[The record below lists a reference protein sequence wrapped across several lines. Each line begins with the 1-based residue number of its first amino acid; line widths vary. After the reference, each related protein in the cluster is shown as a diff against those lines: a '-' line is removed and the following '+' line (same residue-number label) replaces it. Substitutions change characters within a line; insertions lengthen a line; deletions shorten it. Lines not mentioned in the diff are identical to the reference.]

1 MKRIGIEGFAQW
13 AVREE
18 FPKLRAAERAAQS
31 AGYSGWSPFWAAL
44 VSQGMVTSGG
54 GYLSGAVEV
63 PHPDA
68 VSFAAALAE
77 LKTRE
82 RTRPYDI
89 PGLLA
94 DMPAVFA
101 DAPGERIV
109 SPVLY
114 SPLLV
119 EALPLSAAALVEAHA
134 ASRTTPDWYP
144 EGCGKDFVRGDG
156 GAGSPAWFVE
166 ARRRVRTVDV
176 ETGRAVMVTRT
187 FEEPGLDVRTR
198 RPRPGAYRKVR
209 FEPEPALVARARH
222 AYAVW
227 WCGLEFLAA
236 WIRAECALVAHD
248 VEAPQGIEMPWKLAA
263 KAVA

>member
-18 FPKLRAAERAAQS
+18 LPKLRAAERAAQS

-54 GYLSGAVEV
+54 SYLSGAVEV

-77 LKTRE
+77 LKRRE

-94 DMPAVFA
+94 DMPMLFA
-101 DAPGERIV
+101 DTPGERIV
-109 SPVLY
+109 SPVLH

-119 EALPLSAAALVEAHA
+119 EALPLSASALVEAHA
-134 ASRTTPDWYP
+134 ATRSAPDSYS
-144 EGCGKDFVRGDG
+144 EGCEKTYLRGDG

-176 ETGRAVMVTRT
+176 ETGKAMMVTRAC
-187 FEEPGLDVRTR
+187 EETGLDSKTR
-198 RPRPGAYRKVR
+198 RPKPGAYRKVR
-209 FEPEPALVARARH
+209 FEPDPALVARARH

-236 WIRAECALVAHD
+236 WIRAECAMVAHD
-248 VEAPQGIEMPWKLAA
+248 VEGPQGIEMPWKSTVCAA
-263 KAVA
+263 A